1 MHWLKTLRARFALWV
16 AALLLLVF
24 VAFGVFVYV
33 SLGQGLY
40 ASVDTSLQVSAS
52 QAIAAVNIENG
63 QINFADSLPET
74 SAVAGLR
81 DRGLTIRILTPAGQ
95 SLSSL
100 GPYRSLPVT
109 GESLAAA
116 RAEQS
121 TFATVSAPGE
131 PYLVRFYT
139 APIAENGQLIGI
151 VQVAQSLATTADAL
165 NRLLTT
171 LLVAGPLLVIAA
183 ALGGYFLA
191 ARALAP
197 IDHITHTARRISAQ
211 DLSARLNLPATDDEV
226 GRLASTFDAM
236 LARLDGSFRRQRQ
249 FTADASHE
257 LRTPLA
263 AMQAILSVTREQR
276 RTPEVYELA
285 LGDLSEEA
293 DRLQSLVKDLLRLAR
308 SDAPATAPRERI
320 DLSSLLRDVTESLSP
335 LAETKG
341 LRLTSSVPAGLALI
355 GDSDSL
361 IRLFVNLLDNAVKYT
376 EHGSI
381 SLRAGTKDHRLR
393 VVISDTGV
401 GISPQHLPHI
411 FDRFYRADA
420 SRASRGTGLGLAI
433 ALEIAQAHG
442 GTIKVNSRAGAG
454 TTFTVSLPI

>member
-1 MHWLKTLRARFALWV
+1 MQWLKTLRVRFALWV
-16 AALLLLVF
+16 AGLLLLVF

-33 SLGQGLY
+33 SLGQGLA

-63 QINFADSLPET
+63 QINFTDSLPET
-74 SAVAGLR
+74 SAITGLR
-81 DRGLTIRILTPAGQ
+81 DRGLTIRILSADGQ
-95 SLSSL
+95 TLSSL
-100 GPYRSLPVT
+100 GPYRSLPVS

-116 RAEQS
+116 RARQS

-131 PYLVRFYT
+131 ASPVRFYT
-139 APIAENGQLIGI
+139 APITDNGQLLGI

-165 NRLLTT
+165 NRLLAS
-171 LLVAGPLLVIAA
+171 LLIAGPLLVVAA

-197 IDHITHTARRISAQ
+197 IDHIIQTARRISAQ
-211 DLSARLNLPATDDEV
+211 DLSARLNLPATDDDV

-236 LARLDGSFRRQRQ
+236 LARLDDSFRRERQ

-263 AMQAILSVTREQR
+263 AMQAILTVTREQR
-276 RTPEVYELA
+276 RTPQDYELA

-293 DRLQSLVKDLLRLAR
+293 NRLQSLVEDLLRLAR
-308 SDAPATAPRERI
+308 GDAPAVAPRERV
-320 DLSSLLRDVTESLSP
+320 DLSSLLRDVTESLAP

-341 LRLTSSVPAGLALI
+341 LRLTSSVPAGLALT

-376 EHGSI
+376 DQGGIALKADS
-381 SLRAGTKDHRLR
+381 KDHHLR
-393 VVISDTGV
+393 VAISDTGV
-401 GISPQHLPHI
+401 GISPAHLPHI

-442 GTIKVNSRAGAG
+442 GTIKVGSRPGAG

>member
-1 MHWLKTLRARFALWV
+1 MGWLKTLRVRFALWV
-16 AALLLLVF
+16 AGLLLLVF
-24 VAFGVFVYV
+24 VAFGMFVYV
-33 SLGQGLY
+33 SLGQGLA

-63 QINFADSLPET
+63 QINFTDSLPET
-74 SAVAGLR
+74 SAVTGLR
-81 DRGLTIRILTPAGQ
+81 DRGLTIRILTAGGQ
-95 SLSSL
+95 TLASL
-100 GPYRSLPVT
+100 GPYRSLPVSAD
-109 GESLAAA
+109 SLAAA
-116 RAEQS
+116 RARQA

-131 PYLVRFYT
+131 SSLVRFYT
-139 APIAENGQLIGI
+139 APITDNGQLLGI
-151 VQVAQSLATTADAL
+151 VQVAQSQATTDDAL
-165 NRLLTT
+165 NRLLAS
-171 LLVAGPLLVIAA
+171 LLIAGPLLAVAA

-197 IDHITHTARRISAQ
+197 IDHIIQTARRISAQ

-236 LARLDGSFRRQRQ
+236 LGRLDDSFRRERQ

-263 AMQAILSVTREQR
+263 AMQAILTVTREKR
-276 RTPEVYELA
+276 RSAQDYELA

-293 DRLQSLVKDLLRLAR
+293 NRLQSLVEDLLRLAR
-308 SDAPATAPRERI
+308 SDAPAVAPRERV
-320 DLSSLLRDVTESLSP
+320 DLSSLLRDVTDSLAP

-341 LRLTSSVPAGLALI
+341 LHLASSVPPGLVLT

-376 EHGSI
+376 DQGGI
-381 SLRAGTKDHRLR
+381 GLKADTKDHHLR
-393 VVISDTGV
+393 VAISDTGV
-401 GISPQHLPHI
+401 GISPEHLPHI

-442 GTIKVNSRAGAG
+442 GTIKVNSRSGAG
-454 TTFTVSLPI
+454 TTFTVSLPV